1 MQKQSIFDDE
11 VHGLDGPDYVALV
24 IEWDGIAD
32 DLESQNQQDAQP
44 AAPKAVVGPDL
55 AMMGKV
61 LGALGVLLLAG
72 WGVHRLRHA

>member
-32 DLESQNQQDAQP
+32 DLENQNV
-44 AAPKAVVGPDL
+44 AAVPTAPTAVVGPSL
-55 AMMGKV
+55 ATIGKV

-72 WGVHRLRHA
+72 WGVHRLRQA